1 MTKPPPPSPFHR
13 VIGLQKFQELIAREW
28 PSSPKVSLEATG
40 SCHRHPSRHLN
51 WYEFPDRRA
60 RLSRGWRKPSS
71 FVLIYLD
78 AQLECFARHCACFG
92 KRFAVRYQLWKRGAT
107 HAIAALAI
115 GKERAQVLR
124 INDFYFF
131 RSLHMETISYR
142 RAKITDASTQLPPSL
157 FHPAPAVWAAHGAAC
172 PSKSRAQDIP

>member
-78 AQLECFARHCACFG
+78 A
-92 KRFAVRYQLWKRGAT
+92 RGAT

-124 INDFYFF
+124 IRLLLFPFVSCGDYIISTRKNHRRFYTTP
-131 RSLHMETISYR
+131 TISV
-142 RAKITDASTQLPPSL
+142 S
-157 FHPAPAVWAAHGAAC
+157 
-172 PSKSRAQDIP
+172 SRAWSVGRALLRMPIKIPSARYSVTRCDPP

>member
-1 MTKPPPPSPFHR
+1 M
-13 VIGLQKFQELIAREW
+13 RER

-124 INDFYFF
+124 IRLLLFPFVSCGDYIISTRKNHRRFYTTP
-131 RSLHMETISYR
+131 TISV
-142 RAKITDASTQLPPSL
+142 S
-157 FHPAPAVWAAHGAAC
+157 
-172 PSKSRAQDIP
+172 SRACSVGRAWRRMPIKIPSARYSVTRCDPP